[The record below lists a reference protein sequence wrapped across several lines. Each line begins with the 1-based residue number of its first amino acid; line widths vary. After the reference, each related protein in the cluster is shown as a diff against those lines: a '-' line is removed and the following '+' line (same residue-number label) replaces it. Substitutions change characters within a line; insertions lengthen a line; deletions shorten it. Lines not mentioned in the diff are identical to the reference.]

1 MTKEKIV
8 LSFVAVLIGLLVAS
22 LAFYL
27 YQKTK
32 VISPENQKT
41 VSVKP
46 VPIPKPLVFLTVDE
60 PQDEKIYDSKIVKVT
75 GKTEEGALIVILTR
89 NNEEVLSPT
98 VNGDFSTTITLENG
112 ANLIQIT
119 AVGKNGDTNTIEKT
133 ISYSGES
140 F

>member
-8 LSFVAVLIGLLVAS
+8 LSFVAVLIGLLVATS
-22 LAFYL
+22 AFYL
-27 YQKTK
+27 YQKTR
-32 VISPENQKT
+32 VIPRENQKT

-46 VPIPKPLVFLTVDE
+46 VPTPKPLVLLTVDE

-75 GKTEEGALIVILTR
+75 GKTEEGALIVILSE
-89 NNEEVLSPT
+89 NNQDVLSPT
-98 VNGDFSTTITLENG
+98 INGDFSTTITLANG
-112 ANLIQIT
+112 ANFIQIT

-133 ISYSGES
+133 ISYSGEN